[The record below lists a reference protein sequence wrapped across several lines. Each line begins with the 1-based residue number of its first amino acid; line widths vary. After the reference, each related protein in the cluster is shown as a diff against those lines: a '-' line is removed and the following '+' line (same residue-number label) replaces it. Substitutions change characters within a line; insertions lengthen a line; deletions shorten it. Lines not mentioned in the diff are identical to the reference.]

1 VSAAGPAGPGRAD
14 PRRDVP
20 KTLGLDLG
28 RQVLTVE
35 WHDGHRSAYPASLLR
50 FLCPCAG
57 CRGHVPGEVPPPRWE
72 DVKDVRATG
81 ASQVGGY
88 ALQFTFSDGHA
99 TGIYAYDRLR
109 AECPCEACV
118 ATRGGEPR

>member
-1 VSAAGPAGPGRAD
+1 VAHPASAV
-14 PRRDVP
+14 PR
-20 KTLGLDLG
+20 TLSLDLA
-28 RQVLTVE
+28 RQSLAVE
-35 WHDGHRSAYPASLLR
+35 WHDGHQSVYPANYLR

-57 CRGHVPGEVPPPRWE
+57 CRGHAPGDVPPPRWE

-88 ALQFTFSDGHA
+88 ALQFTFSDGHS

-109 AECPCEACV
+109 DACPCDACR
-118 ATRGGEPR
+118 ARPPRGPEDPAARV